1 MDFNATDFAV
11 TLGESINWTSTIIGI
26 AGGVF
31 GIYIWFYDRK
41 DMKKATLY
49 YPLFLAC
56 QGIIDV
62 INNFEILGEARSRS
76 LFASC
81 AKTLDDIIYEHGS
94 IIHLKDAE
102 DTRRLLSIKRELDIK
117 LELVQKHNWI
127 TLKVIF
133 KNDEFKKIEKDART
147 LIKMCGNEEKILGK
161 L

>member
-1 MDFNATDFAV
+1 MDFNATEFAV

-26 AGGVF
+26 VGGVF
-31 GIYIWFYDRK
+31 AIYIWFIDRK
-41 DMKKATLY
+41 NMKKATLY
-49 YPLFLAC
+49 YPLFFAC

-94 IIHLKDAE
+94 IIYLKNAE
-102 DTRRLLSIKRELDIK
+102 DTGRLLSLKREMDIQ
-117 LELVQKHNWI
+117 LELIQKHNWI

-133 KNDEFKKIEKDART
+133 KNDEFKKIENDART
-147 LIKMCGNEEKILGK
+147 LIEMCGNEEKIPGK